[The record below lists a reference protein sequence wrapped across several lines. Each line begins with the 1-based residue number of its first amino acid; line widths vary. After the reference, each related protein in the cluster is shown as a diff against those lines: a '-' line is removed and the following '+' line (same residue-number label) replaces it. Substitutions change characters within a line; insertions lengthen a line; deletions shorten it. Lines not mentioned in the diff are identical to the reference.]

1 MLMFAAV
8 FILGAVLGA
17 LLGVMAISIVRV
29 GRT

>member
-1 MLMFAAV
+1 MFAAV

-17 LLGVMAISIVRV
+17 LLGVMAVSIVRA

>member
-1 MLMFAAV
+1 MFAAV

-17 LLGVMAISIVRV
+17 LLGVMAVSIVRV

>member
-1 MLMFAAV
+1 MFAAV

-17 LLGVMAISIVRV
+17 LLGVMAISIARA